1 MITHVCMFKLQ
12 QENHKEIL
20 DKAVKL
26 AESLYTIP
34 NAVKGEVVV
43 NDTLADSSNYDLCL
57 LFGKECYHI
66 TICTVVFFKKSDNS
80 IGCFYSHRYRSFLP
94 CSSEHQYRVCNRL
107 GTYIIAAA
115 CNAV

>member
-43 NDTLADSSNYDLCL
+43 HDTLADSSNYDLCL
-57 LFGKECYHI
+57 LFDFETYEDLDAYQKHPVHVSFKNY
-66 TICTVVFFKKSDNS
+66 VV
-80 IGCFYSHRYRSFLP
+80 SHMISRACIDYRK
-94 CSSEHQYRVCNRL
+94 
-107 GTYIIAAA
+107 
-115 CNAV
+115 